1 MESQPL
7 RHDHYP
13 TSQEE
18 YEAELTETEH
28 EYAAKIEAAKE
39 QVEDKVQGQISR
51 YLLFGAISVVINITL
66 FYLFYHTFGI
76 EYQLANFIDWLI
88 SVQCSF
94 WLDRTFVFKHKSDK
108 PVKEMGTFY
117 MTRVAT
123 FLLETVILFLG
134 ISWMNLNGTITKVVG
149 HAIALV
155 LNFFLSKKLVF
166 KNQPAPAD

>member
-13 TSQEE
+13 ASKEE
-18 YEAELTETEH
+18 YEAELTETEN
-28 EYAAKIEAAKE
+28 EYAAQLQA
-39 QVEDKVQGQISR
+39 VEDKVQGQAAR

-76 EYQLANFIDWLI
+76 EYQLANFIDWVI

-108 PVKEMGTFY
+108 PIREMGTFY
-117 MTRVAT
+117 MTRIAT

-134 ISWMNLNGTITKVVG
+134 ISWLNANGTMTKVIG

>member
-13 TSQEE
+13 ASKEE
-18 YEAELTETEH
+18 YEAELTETEN
-28 EYAAKIEAAKE
+28 EYAAQLQA
-39 QVEDKVQGQISR
+39 VEDKVQGQAAR

-76 EYQLANFIDWLI
+76 EYQLANFIDWVI

-108 PVKEMGTFY
+108 PMREMGTFY
-117 MTRVAT
+117 MTRIAT

-134 ISWMNLNGTITKVVG
+134 ISWLNANGTMTKVIG

>member
-13 TSQEE
+13 ASQEE
-18 YEAELTETEH
+18 YEAELTETEN
-28 EYAAKIEAAKE
+28 EYAAQLK
-39 QVEDKVQGQISR
+39 QVEDKVQGQAAR
-51 YLLFGAISVVINITL
+51 YLLFGAISVVINISL
-66 FYLFYHTFGI
+66 FYLFYHTMGI
-76 EYQLANFIDWLI
+76 GYQLANFIDWLI

-108 PVKEMGTFY
+108 PMREMGTFY
-117 MTRVAT
+117 MTRIAT
-123 FLLETVILFLG
+123 FLLETVILFMG
-134 ISWMNLNGTITKVVG
+134 ISWLNTNGTMTKVIG